1 MGYVIRKQ
9 EKPVF
14 VRLKNFSQIENKGE
28 ALDLLKRNEAQQ
40 RINAV
45 IIIYSEI
52 DFNDFYRKH
61 CARIP
66 NDENEFT
73 ILVREKEN
81 IPTRGEVRRLL
92 EGALILK
99 FQNEGDII
107 LADIPENKY
116 KVKKFYNTRLLSEP
130 AMGCFRF
137 RDINIDFPK
146 TKLRELKEK
155 GILTEE
161 QYNKLEIEW
170 KSSFTEF
177 GTYFFEKILVIE
189 HTDVIIKK
197 KRLFF

>member
-1 MGYVIRKQ
+1 MGFVQRERGTCYVRVSNYSLIADKEEGEFLYKNGESIKRK
-9 EKPVF
+9 EIGIV
-14 VRLKNFSQIENKGE
+14 
-28 ALDLLKRNEAQQ
+28 
-40 RINAV
+40 
-45 IIIYSEI
+45 IYSEI

-73 ILVREKEN
+73 VLVRETEN

-92 EGALILK
+92 ERALILRL
-99 FQNEGDII
+99 QDEGKTI
-107 LADIPENKY
+107 LANIPENKY
-116 KVKKFYNTRLLSEP
+116 KVRTFYNNKFLSEP

-161 QYNKLEIEW
+161 QYNKLENAL

-177 GTYFFEKILVIE
+177 GIYFFERIWVIE

>member
-1 MGYVIRKQ
+1 MGFVIRKQ
-9 EKPVF
+9 KKPVF
-14 VRLKNFSQIENKGE
+14 ICLKDYSVIKDAKNAS
-28 ALDLLKRNEAQQ
+28 DLLKRNEAQQ
-40 RINAV
+40 RTNAI

-61 CARIP
+61 CARVQ

-73 ILVREKEN
+73 VLVRETEN
-81 IPTRGEVRRLL
+81 IPTRGQVRRLL
-92 EGALILK
+92 ERALILRL
-99 FQNEGDII
+99 QDEGKTI
-107 LADIPENKY
+107 LANIPENKY
-116 KVKKFYNTRLLSEP
+116 KVRTFYNNKFLSEQ

-137 RDINIDFPK
+137 RDKNIDYPK

-161 QYNKLEIEW
+161 QYNKLENAL

-177 GTYFFEKILVIE
+177 GIYFFERIWVIE